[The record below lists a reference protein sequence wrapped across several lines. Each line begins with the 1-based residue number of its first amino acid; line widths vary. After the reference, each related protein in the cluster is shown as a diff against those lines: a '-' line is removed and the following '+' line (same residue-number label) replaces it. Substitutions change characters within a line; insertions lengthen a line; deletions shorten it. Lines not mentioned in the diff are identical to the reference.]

1 MCGAARWGGL
11 TDRERLE
18 PSYPRSVTFGR
29 HVRRHAHRVATA
41 PRRAWRRTYSI
52 KEERAGW
59 PLSGIVFRTPI
70 STDAPYS
77 DEDAHFWDLMFAG
90 LLGIVALGVVVW
102 LLVAFM

>member
-1 MCGAARWGGL
+1 
-11 TDRERLE
+11 
-18 PSYPRSVTFGR
+18 
-29 HVRRHAHRVATA
+29 
-41 PRRAWRRTYSI
+41 
-52 KEERAGW
+52 
-59 PLSGIVFRTPI
+59 LSGIVFRTPI